1 MDPLRFRTALPL
13 VALALL
19 VPTAAQAATVAVD
32 RSCYRP
38 GQQGTITGAGYT
50 PGALVNF
57 TLDGSAFGDTTA
69 DAAGNLVPAT
79 FTAGNVPGKQQQK
92 SLTAT
97 DSANAANTATT
108 TFTGTNLDVVVKPR
122 QGNPGRKKKIAARGF
137 DQGRNLWAHVR
148 GPRKRNIKIGK
159 VKGACGKLKKK
170 KRIFKAGYPVGVYTV
185 QFDQRK
191 KYNAAT
197 EPRVTFSV
205 TIFNVVRSSGAFA
218 SLAAPTEIWR
228 RR

>member
-1 MDPLRFRTALPL
+1 MKLRLAVVTA
-13 VALALL
+13 ALALA
-19 VPTAAQAATVAVD
+19 VPAAAQAATVAVD
-32 RSCYRP
+32 STCYRP
-38 GQQGTITGAGYT
+38 GQEGTITGGGYT
-50 PGALVNF
+50 PGAPVNF
-57 TLDGSAFGDTTA
+57 TLNGSPFGDTTA

-79 FTAGNVPGKQQQK
+79 FTAGNVPGKQQRK
-92 SLTAT
+92 TLTAT
-97 DSANAANTATT
+97 DSLNGANTATT

-122 QGNPGRKKKIAARGF
+122 RGNPGKKKKIRARGF
-137 DQGRNLWAHVR
+137 DRGRRLWAHVR
-148 GPRKRNIKIGK
+148 GPRKRNVKVGKI
-159 VKGACGKLKKK
+159 KGACGKLKAK
-170 KRIFKAGYPVGVYTV
+170 KRIFKPGYRVGVYTV

-191 KYNAAT
+191 KYRAST